1 MIKTAGFILAITT
14 ACLLLTWSEDA
25 RAQQP
30 AGSRDRD
37 VSQNGDV
44 WWHQMFS
51 MSFDGHGN
59 FVVPHLNI
67 LNTTAASFGAAG
79 FHGVWDADLNRDMP
93 WMRGH
98 VAEFQKHADVRKVFY
113 IEGAGATKVL
123 CRVGRD
129 GRILFSAQMLDLL
142 NDPERRPFVERQIRP
157 DGRTVWF
164 GDWQFLTDQR
174 FKTRLGNPL
183 PTARDLDLPPFVHPL
198 TGREIASEDEFWKTR
213 SARPLIGSRRGS
225 IEEHL
230 ALSAADAQSLG
241 LEAVTSLRDG
251 KWLVKAGESMLYDM
265 PFARYQVAKARRAM
279 EVFEPDMIHYDDWD
293 LRSPTA
299 LNARAD
305 IYLAA
310 FRKFVKR
317 RFSDDDCRAAGID
330 KVNLTA
336 FDLWHYLRNPP
347 WLAEYQQ
354 KAGGQP
360 DGPLWMAARDPR
372 WLSDKVWRA
381 FQIACIEERLAAMQ
395 SIYCE
400 NKRLSSELLGRDV
413 PMVANVIPT
422 LSAIFLQRDCVDMA
436 NFEWPCFKT
445 YGVFPEPL
453 GYYPEARLGIG
464 PRMAAKIGTTGH
476 AIVDPYVEP
485 QYSGWD
491 GKGFTRRNYE
501 TLHKVIC
508 FDLLANRGIPAFA
521 LTWDGGYSPGSIHS
535 AGQLHAFLN
544 EVASVISRREYLA
557 DIGLACSSWSQI
569 AAQPPFGGWNH
580 EVSKRYFAE
589 FLGWSQ
595 YLAASRDFPQWD
607 VLPLDHVT
615 LDELTRFKLVILPS
629 VLVIT
634 ADQLDVLQQYLQ
646 LGGRLLITGE
656 SGTFGGPQTLLVPRS
671 HNVLE
676 KLARRFP
683 NQITMT
689 TDKPGLKFHL
699 TRSNAAELRKL
710 LERHGPA
717 ERVLSVTGAPKHVGI
732 YLNRS
737 RERPSEITIDFV
749 NYNYDLTA
757 DRLTPVT
764 TPDFHVT
771 LRATQFTSPADLR
784 AEVIRYD
791 EAAPNHVTRAPLA
804 SDAIQYEAGTVTLC
818 MPSFTHYQ
826 IIQLSTWSSN
836 ATKHQPP
843 K

>member
-1 MIKTAGFILAITT
+1 MITTAGFMLAIATM
-14 ACLLLTWSEDA
+14 CIPLTWSENA
-25 RAQQP
+25 HAQEP
-30 AGSRDRD
+30 TETRDHGVSR
-37 VSQNGDV
+37 NGDA
-44 WWHQMFS
+44 WWQRMFS

-59 FVVPHLNI
+59 FVVPHLDI

-241 LEAVTSLRDG
+241 LEAVTSRRDG

-299 LNARAD
+299 LNAWAD

-445 YGVFPEPL
+445 YGVFPKPL

-485 QYSGWD
+485 RYSGWD

-501 TLHKVIC
+501 TLHKVIY

-521 LTWDGGYSPGSIHS
+521 LTWDGGYSPGSVHS

-544 EVASVISRREYLA
+544 EVAPVVSRREYLA

-595 YLAASRDFPQWD
+595 YLASSRDFSQWD

-615 LDELTRFKLVILPS
+615 LDELMRFKLLILPS

-634 ADQLDVLQQYLQ
+634 ADQLALLEQYLE
-646 LGGRLLITGE
+646 LGGKLLITGE
-656 SGTFGGPQTLLVPRS
+656 SGTFGGPKVLLMPRS
-671 HNVLE
+671 HNLLE
-676 KLARRFP
+676 KLADRFP
-683 NQITMT
+683 NQVTMT
-689 TDKPGLKFHL
+689 IDKPGLEFHL
-699 TRSNAAELRKL
+699 TRSNAGDLRQL
-710 LERHGPA
+710 LEKRGPA
-717 ERVLSVTGAPKHVGI
+717 ERVLTVTDAPDHIGI
-732 YLNRS
+732 HLNSS
-737 RERPSEITIDFV
+737 RKRPGEITIDFV
-749 NYNYDLTA
+749 NYHYDLAT
-757 DRLTPVT
+757 DQLTPVT
-764 TPDFHVT
+764 TPDFLVT
-771 LRATQFTSPADLR
+771 LSAKQFPSTTELR
-784 AEVIRYD
+784 AEAIRYD
-791 EAAPNHVTRAPLA
+791 ETAPNHVTQSQLA
-804 SDAIQYEAGTVTLC
+804 TDAIQHEAETLTLRV
-818 MPSFTHYQ
+818 PSFTHYQ
-826 IIQLSTWSSN
+826 IIQLSSRGSN
-836 ATKHQPP
+836 ATDRGLPQ
-843 K
+843 

>member
-1 MIKTAGFILAITT
+1 
-14 ACLLLTWSEDA
+14 
-25 RAQQP
+25 
-30 AGSRDRD
+30 
-37 VSQNGDV
+37 
-44 WWHQMFS
+44 
-51 MSFDGHGN
+51 
-59 FVVPHLNI
+59 

-123 CRVGRD
+123 CRVGPD

-557 DIGLACSSWSQI
+557 DTGLACSSWSQI

-843 K
+843 Q